1 MKNFED
7 FKSLMTSDKIAD
19 ILEARIDFVAEKEK
33 DRTFE
38 DETERLVRT
47 WRSHTVGL
55 IFDFLKEY
63 HEWLNN

>member
-7 FKSLMTSDKIAD
+7 FKSSMTSDKIAD

-33 DRTFE
+33 DLTF
-38 DETERLVRT
+38 DNETERLVWT
-47 WRSHTVGL
+47 LRSHTIGL

-63 HEWLNN
+63 HNWLNE

>member
-7 FKSLMTSDKIAD
+7 FKNSMTSDKIAD

-33 DRTFE
+33 DLTF
-38 DETERLVRT
+38 DNETERLVWT
-47 WRSHTVGL
+47 LRSHTIGL

-63 HEWLNN
+63 HNWLNE